1 MRITLL
7 ALLLSAASLLAQ
19 KVAYVNMETVF
30 NGYYKTVS
38 ENIRFEEERQ
48 NFFTGREVLQSEFD
62 STRKE
67 FLDAVNK
74 ARNDLLGE
82 DTQREAAQKAEALRA
97 RLEQKQEEIARY
109 QQQARSE
116 ISERQQ
122 KTTTRLLQELQTQLE
137 KYAAEMGYEMVYE
150 VSGRTLNQ
158 VPVLLVYPKDKEITE
173 AMVKLVNVGHEKE
186 KEEAEAKLE
195 KMRKAIEEKEK
206 QNAPAAQ

>member
-48 NFFTGREVLQSEFD
+48 NFFTGMVLQSEFD

>member
-48 NFFTGREVLQSEFD
+48 NFFTGMEVLQSEFD

-97 RLEQKQEEIARY
+97 RLEQKQEEIGRY

>member
-48 NFFTGREVLQSEFD
+48 NFFTGMEVLQSEFD

>member
-48 NFFTGREVLQSEFD
+48 NFFTGMEVLQSEFD

-97 RLEQKQEEIARY
+97 RLEQKQEEIGRY

-173 AMVKLVNVGHEKE
+173 AMVKLVNAGHEKE